1 MNAQNGINQSI
12 GSDMKQEVSL
22 SEQNGDN
29 NGQNDTTEEPDPEVD
44 ITISNVVSTFSVK
57 CHLNLRQIASKGSN
71 VVYKREQSMILMK
84 LRAPRV
90 TASIWSSGK
99 ITCTGATTE
108 ESAKCGARRIA
119 RCLQKMGFKVK
130 FNSFRV
136 VNVLGTCILPFGIKI
151 HEFSSD
157 HRPNA
162 SYEPELHPGATY
174 RMKDI
179 KAVLKVFQTGAI
191 TITAPS
197 IGSVQN
203 AVERIY
209 PLVHEYRKPKPNQS
223 TQSSSAAKLNGKKE
237 PKKEPSKFLNDH
249 DISDP
254 EVSDEDIVMDGQS
267 EDSDVDPDY
276 SDKSD

>member
-1 MNAQNGINQSI
+1 MSTQNGTIDGI
-12 GSDMKQEVSL
+12 KQEVCQ
-22 SEQNGDN
+22 QNGDN
-29 NGQNDTTEEPDPEVD
+29 DHKDNNDNNEESEPEVD
-44 ITISNVVSTFSVK
+44 ITISNVVTNFSVK

-84 LRAPRV
+84 LRAPSV

-108 ESAKCGARRIA
+108 DSAKCGARRIA
-119 RCLQKMGFKVK
+119 RCLQKLGFKVK
-130 FNSFRV
+130 FNSYRV

-151 HEFSSD
+151 HDFSAE
-157 HRPNA
+157 HRPIA

-179 KAVLKVFQTGAI
+179 KAVLKIFQTGAI

-197 IGSVQN
+197 IGAVQT

-209 PLVHEYRKPKPNQS
+209 PLVYEYRKPKPNQAINSNESKGRKGPKKS
-223 TQSSSAAKLNGKKE
+223 TQNFIANDSDESEAKLTDNE
-237 PKKEPSKFLNDH
+237 
-249 DISDP
+249 SDL
-254 EVSDEDIVMDGQS
+254 EDMDSNNSDED
-267 EDSDVDPDY
+267 DY